1 VSHWMWFIFPQIE
14 GLGFTAMSQEYAI
27 SDLDEA
33 RAYLS
38 DHCPSLA
45 GIVDGLEEREFTQWS
60 PSI

>member
-1 VSHWMWFIFPQIE
+1 MKM
-14 GLGFTAMSQEYAI
+14 T
-27 SDLDEA
+27 LDEA